1 MTEQNNNKQVFNK
14 DDAKKALKTLT
25 TFGLQQGTKFANL
38 AGERMTKWSKQLSQ
52 KMDAVKDAK
61 SNDVDDED
69 DGFGGKMTVESLT
82 DFVNHAANEEE
93 LGMAMA
99 STVSDM
105 PAGFTP
111 DAVLDSAN
119 AKIVFGAAS
128 EPLKLGDLKFR
139 LVRLTSDVE
148 TMDLLE
154 LLPDD
159 EHADPEDN
167 GVLVLT
173 GLMSFV
179 LQNAFASAPTFMP
192 LDDDQTDQYLA
203 TPINFAW

>member
-1 MTEQNNNKQVFNK
+1 MSEQNNNKQVFNK

-38 AGERMTKWSKQLSQ
+38 AGEKMTKWSKQLGQ
-52 KMDAVKDAK
+52 KMDAVKDAR
-61 SNDVDDED
+61 SNNVDDED
-69 DGFGGKMTVESLT
+69 DGFGGKMTVKSLT
-82 DFVNHAANEEE
+82 EFINHASSDEE
-93 LGMAMA
+93 LGLAMA
-99 STVSDM
+99 ATVSDM
-105 PAGFTP
+105 PDGFTP
-111 DAVLDSAN
+111 DSVLDSVN
-119 AKIVFGAAS
+119 AKIVFGAGS
-128 EPLKLGDLKFR
+128 ESLELGDLKFR
-139 LVRLTSDVE
+139 LVRLTSDIE

-179 LQNAFASAPTFMP
+179 LQSAFASAPTFTP

-203 TPINFAW
+203 TPINFVW

>member
-1 MTEQNNNKQVFNK
+1 MSEQNNNKQVFNK

-38 AGERMTKWSKQLSQ
+38 AGEKMTKWSKQLGQ
-52 KMDAVKDAK
+52 KMDAVKDAR
-61 SNDVDDED
+61 SNNVDDED
-69 DGFGGKMTVESLT
+69 DGFGGKMTVKSLT
-82 DFVNHAANEEE
+82 EFINHAASDKE
-93 LGMAMA
+93 LGLAMA
-99 STVSDM
+99 ATVSDM
-105 PAGFTP
+105 PDGFTP
-111 DAVLDSAN
+111 DSVLDSAN
-119 AKIVFGAAS
+119 AKIVFGAGS
-128 EPLKLGDLKFR
+128 EPLELGDLKFR

-159 EHADPEDN
+159 EHVDPEDN

-179 LQNAFASAPTFMP
+179 LQNAFASAPAFMP
-192 LDDDQTDQYLA
+192 LNDDQTDQYLA
-203 TPINFAW
+203 TPINFVW

>member
-1 MTEQNNNKQVFNK
+1 MSEQNNNKQVFNK

-38 AGERMTKWSKQLSQ
+38 AGEKMTKWSKQLGQ
-52 KMDAVKDAK
+52 KMDAVKDAR
-61 SNDVDDED
+61 SNNVDDED
-69 DGFGGKMTVESLT
+69 YGFGGKMTVKSLT
-82 DFVNHAANEEE
+82 EFINRAASDEE
-93 LGMAMA
+93 LGLAMA
-99 STVSDM
+99 ATVSDM
-105 PAGFTP
+105 PDGFTP
-111 DAVLDSAN
+111 DSVLDSAN
-119 AKIVFGAAS
+119 AKIVFGAGS
-128 EPLKLGDLKFR
+128 EPLELGDLKFR

-173 GLMSFV
+173 GLMSFI
-179 LQNAFASAPTFMP
+179 LQNAFASVPAFMP
-192 LDDDQTDQYLA
+192 LDDDQTDQYLV
-203 TPINFAW
+203 TPINFVW

>member
-1 MTEQNNNKQVFNK
+1 MSEQNNNKQVFNK

-38 AGERMTKWSKQLSQ
+38 AGEKMTKWSKQLGQ
-52 KMDAVKDAK
+52 KMDAVKDAR
-61 SNDVDDED
+61 SNNVDDED
-69 DGFGGKMTVESLT
+69 DGFGGKMTVKSLT
-82 DFVNHAANEEE
+82 EFINHAASDKE
-93 LGMAMA
+93 LGLAMA
-99 STVSDM
+99 ATVSDM
-105 PAGFTP
+105 PDGFTP
-111 DAVLDSAN
+111 DSVLDSAN
-119 AKIVFGAAS
+119 AKIVFGAGS
-128 EPLKLGDLKFR
+128 EPLELGDLKFR

-159 EHADPEDN
+159 EHVDPEDN

-173 GLMSFV
+173 GLMSFI
-179 LQNAFASAPTFMP
+179 LQNAFASVPAFMP

-203 TPINFAW
+203 TPINFVW

>member
-38 AGERMTKWSKQLSQ
+38 AGEKMTKWSKQLGQ
-52 KMDAVKDAK
+52 KMDVVKDAR
-61 SNDVDDED
+61 SNNVDDED
-69 DGFGGKMTVESLT
+69 DGFGGKMTVKSLT
-82 DFVNHAANEEE
+82 KFINHAASDEE
-93 LGMAMA
+93 LGLAMA
-99 STVSDM
+99 ATVSDM
-105 PAGFTP
+105 PDGFTP
-111 DAVLDSAN
+111 DSVLDSAN
-119 AKIVFGAAS
+119 AKIVFGAGS
-128 EPLKLGDLKFR
+128 EPLELGDLKFR

-154 LLPDD
+154 LLPGD
-159 EHADPEDN
+159 EHVDPEDN

-173 GLMSFV
+173 GLMSFI
-179 LQNAFASAPTFMP
+179 LQNAFASVPAFMP

-203 TPINFAW
+203 TPINFVW

>member
-1 MTEQNNNKQVFNK
+1 MSEQNNNKQVFNK

-38 AGERMTKWSKQLSQ
+38 AGEKMTKWSKQLGQ
-52 KMDAVKDAK
+52 KMDAVKDVR
-61 SNDVDDED
+61 SNNVDDED
-69 DGFGGKMTVESLT
+69 DGFGGKMTVKSLT
-82 DFVNHAANEEE
+82 EFINHAASDEE
-93 LGMAMA
+93 LGLAMA
-99 STVSDM
+99 ATVSDM
-105 PAGFTP
+105 PDGFTP
-111 DAVLDSAN
+111 DSVLDSAN
-119 AKIVFGAAS
+119 AKIVFGAGS
-128 EPLKLGDLKFR
+128 EPLELGDLKFR

-179 LQNAFASAPTFMP
+179 LQNAFASAPIFTP
-192 LDDDQTDQYLA
+192 LNDDQTDQYLA
-203 TPINFAW
+203 TPINFVW

>member
-38 AGERMTKWSKQLSQ
+38 AGKKMTKWSKQLSE
-52 KMDAVKDAK
+52 KMDVVKDDK
-61 SNDVDDED
+61 SNNVDDED
-69 DGFGGKMTVESLT
+69 DGFGSKLTVESLT

-105 PAGFTP
+105 PDGFTP

>member
-38 AGERMTKWSKQLSQ
+38 AGEKMTKWSKQLGQ
-52 KMDAVKDAK
+52 KMDVVKDAR
-61 SNDVDDED
+61 SNNVDDED
-69 DGFGGKMTVESLT
+69 YGFGGKMTVKSLT
-82 DFVNHAANEEE
+82 KFINHAASDEE
-93 LGMAMA
+93 LGLAMA
-99 STVSDM
+99 ATVSDM
-105 PAGFTP
+105 PDGFTP
-111 DAVLDSAN
+111 DSVLDSAN
-119 AKIVFGAAS
+119 AKIVFGAGS
-128 EPLKLGDLKFR
+128 EPLELGDLKFR

-159 EHADPEDN
+159 EHTDPEDN

-179 LQNAFASAPTFMP
+179 LQNAFASAPTFTP
-192 LDDDQTDQYLA
+192 LNDDQTDQYLA
-203 TPINFAW
+203 TPINFVW